1 MQKGELL
8 FNGNEKKIYSTDNPD
23 EVLLHFTDVMTC
35 YHNVKRAKL
44 VNKGKLTSQISALL
58 LKYLSDA
65 GINTHFIA
73 QVGERDQLCRR
84 VTNLPIVFVARN
96 RVAGDMER
104 RFRWEGGER
113 LPITVIDMYLNDGK
127 LGDPLVNDYHI
138 MALGIMT
145 QEELNEVHAIILKAN
160 DLISGLCSDAGLELV
175 DLQLEFGR
183 TADGTIII
191 SDEISPDT
199 CRFWDKDTGTRLDKD
214 RFRHDMSDVIASYA
228 KVLECLSK
236 SGTGMSN

>member
-8 FNGNEKKIYSTDNPD
+8 FNGNEKKIYSTANPE
-23 EVLLHFTDVMTC
+23 EVLIHFTDVMTC

-73 QVGERDQLCRR
+73 QKGEREQLCRR
-84 VTNLPIVFVARN
+84 VTNLPLVFVARN
-96 RVAGDMER
+96 RVTGDMER
-104 RFRWEGGER
+104 RFRREGGEK

-127 LGDPLVNDYHI
+127 LGDPLVNDYHVT
-138 MALGIMT
+138 ALGIVT
-145 QEELNEVHAIILKAN
+145 KEELQEIYSVILKAN
-160 DLISGLCSDAGLELV
+160 ALLSELCSGAGLELV

-183 TADGTIII
+183 TADGSVII

-199 CRFWDKDTGTRLDKD
+199 CRFWDKQTGEKLDKD

-228 KVLECLSK
+228 KVLDKLLAVGC
-236 SGTGMSN
+236 